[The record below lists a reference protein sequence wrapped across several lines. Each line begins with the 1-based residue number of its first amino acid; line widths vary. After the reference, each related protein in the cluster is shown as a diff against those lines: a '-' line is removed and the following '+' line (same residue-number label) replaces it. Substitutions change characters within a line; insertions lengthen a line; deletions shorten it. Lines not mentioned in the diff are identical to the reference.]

1 MMPFLTR
8 DTVLLRGGLDGAF
21 VHTHFV
27 PPDAPP
33 TRWLLTYARKPLTSG
48 RGPRRAYDRVL
59 LLRSPFRFA
68 LHLDPRRIDRAW
80 DDGYEQGLQIEMD

>member
-1 MMPFLTR
+1 MTH
-8 DTVLLRGGLDGAF
+8 DTVHLRGGLDGAF
-21 VHTHFV
+21 VHNHFV

-48 RGPRRAYDRVL
+48 RGSRRAYDRVL

-68 LHLDPRRIDRAW
+68 LHLDAGRIERAW
-80 DDGYEQGLQIEMD
+80 DRGYEQGLQIPLE